1 MILRRLEWNQW
12 RRATVGNIPTKL
24 WGYELFSDKK
34 QLLTFSF
41 LAIPALRASHIL
53 YSEALEP
60 PLQQPYHGI
69 YC

>member
-53 YSEALEP
+53 YSEALKP